1 MKQSEKLSEE
11 CAVFGISSTS
21 DDTAGVV
28 AGSLVALQHRG
39 QEGAGLAVSCGRRIL
54 CVKNTGLVSEVL
66 TPAVVQRLPACRAAI
81 GHCRYSTTGSN
92 TRENV
97 QPFVTEYLTGR
108 LATAHNGNIVNAAT
122 LRDILRGAGVE
133 FGATSDTEVISSL
146 IAYETVKA
154 GSPVLGAA
162 RAARQLRGAFC
173 LVILT
178 SDERVIA
185 IRDPN
190 GFRPL
195 CIGENETGTVVASES
210 CALASQGYRFVRD
223 VAPGEMVVLQDG
235 KLVSSEMIF
244 RDRVDTGLCIFE
256 FVYFAR
262 TDSVIDGLSVYEA
275 RVNMG
280 RMLAREYPVDAD
292 IVCGIPDSG
301 MEAAL
306 GYSLESGIPMVPGF
320 VKNKYIGRSFIFPT
334 QRQRETAVKMKLN
347 PLAATLSGKRVILV
361 DDSLVRGTTSAKII
375 QSVRDAGATEVHMR
389 ISSPPFTHTCHFGTD
404 VDREDSLIANQ
415 MDLEGIRRHIG
426 ADSLGYISI
435 VGLKSACEGCRLHFC
450 TGCFTG
456 KYPVDPGLANKQEL
470 D

>member
-1 MKQSEKLSEE
+1 MKLSEE
-11 CAVFGISSTS
+11 CAVFGISSTA
-21 DDTAGVV
+21 DDTVGIVCN
-28 AGSLVALQHRG
+28 SLVAMQHRG
-39 QEGAGLAVSCGRRIL
+39 QEGAGIAVTSGHRIL

-66 TPAVVQRLPACRAAI
+66 TPAVVSRLPACHAAI

-108 LATAHNGNIVNAAT
+108 LATAHNGNIVNAGT
-122 LRDILRGAGVE
+122 LRNVLRGAGVE

-146 IAYETVKA
+146 IAYETIKA

-173 LVILT
+173 LVVLT
-178 SDERVIA
+178 SDERLIA
-185 IRDPN
+185 IRDPY

-195 CIGENETGTVVASES
+195 CIGESETGTVVASES

-223 VAPGEMVVLQDG
+223 VRPGEMIVLQNG
-235 KLVSSEMIF
+235 RLVSSEMIF
-244 RDRVDTGLCIFE
+244 TDHVDTGLCIFE
-256 FVYFAR
+256 FVYFSR

-280 RMLAREYPVDAD
+280 RMLAREHPVDAD

-306 GYSLESGIPMVPGF
+306 GYSLESGLPMVPGF

-375 QSVRDAGATEVHMR
+375 QSVRDAGAVEVHMR

-404 VDREDSLIANQ
+404 VDSRDTLIANL

-435 VGLKSACEGCRLHFC
+435 AGLKSACEGCHLQFC

-456 KYPVDPGLANKQEL
+456 HYPVNPGVANKQEL

>member
-1 MKQSEKLSEE
+1 MKPREE
-11 CAVFGISSTS
+11 CAVFGISSS
-21 DDTAGVV
+21 APEDTAAVV
-28 AGSLVALQHRG
+28 CNALIAMQHRG
-39 QEGAGLAVSCGRRIL
+39 QEGAGLAAAHSRHITCI
-54 CVKNTGLVSEVL
+54 KDTGLVSEVL
-66 TPAVVQRLPACRAAI
+66 TAQAVSALAPCRAAI

-108 LATAHNGNIVNAAT
+108 LATAHNGNIVNASA
-122 LRDILRGAGVE
+122 LRDRLRSAGVE
-133 FGATSDTEVISSL
+133 FDATSDTEVISSL

-162 RAARQLRGAFC
+162 KAARQLRGAFC

-178 SDERVIA
+178 SDERVVA
-185 IRDPN
+185 IRDSY

-195 CIGENETGTVVASES
+195 CIGENETGIVVASES
-210 CALASQGYRFVRD
+210 CALAAQGFRFVRD
-223 VAPGEMVVLQDG
+223 VAPGEMIVLQDG
-235 KLVSSEMIF
+235 RLAHSEIVF
-244 RDRVDTGLCIFE
+244 PDRVRTGLCIFE

-275 RVNMG
+275 RVSMG
-280 RMLAREYPVDAD
+280 RMLAREHPVDAD

-306 GYSLESGIPMVPGF
+306 GYSQESGIPMVPGF

-334 QRQRETAVKMKLN
+334 QRQRETAVKMKLS
-347 PLAATLSGKRVILV
+347 PLEATLAGKRVILV

-375 QSVRDAGATEVHMR
+375 QAVRSAGAVEVHMR
-389 ISSPPFTHTCHFGTD
+389 ISSPPFTHACHFGTD
-404 VDREDSLIANQ
+404 VDREDTLIANL
-415 MDLEGIRRHIG
+415 MDREGIRSRIG
-426 ADSLGYISI
+426 ADSLGYISCA
-435 VGLKSACEGCRLHFC
+435 GLTRACEGCRLDFC

-456 KYPVDPGLANKQEL
+456 RYPVDPGTANKQEL